1 MEARGV
7 TSGPPGEGPAAA
19 FDAVILA
26 GGRGS
31 RLGGVSKGDLEVGGR
46 RLVDIAVGAARDAGA
61 SRVIVVGSVA
71 VDAPAVVVS
80 EDPPFG
86 GPAAGLA
93 AALPTVTA
101 PWTLLLAC
109 DLPRAAE
116 LVDLLVRE
124 LLDLGVDPPIS
135 THVDPPAGADGD
147 DQVLRRAPAAGLGD
161 GLVVVDGE
169 GHTQWLAGLYR
180 TASLRHAV
188 EAASEAQRGNGD
200 SKSKGSD
207 SDANGNGNGNGESDL
222 NPGLAGLPI
231 RRILQPLRL
240 AHVQDTVG
248 ASTDIDT
255 PEQLAAARA
264 SVHQPAPQHSPAQ
277 GRETRR

>member
-7 TSGPPGEGPAAA
+7 TSGRPGQGRAAA

-46 RLVDIAVGAARDAGA
+46 RLVDITVGAARDAGA

-116 LVDLLVRE
+116 VVDLLVRE
-124 LLDLGVDPPIS
+124 LLDLGADPPAS
-135 THVDPPAGADGD
+135 TDSDPPAGADGD
-147 DQVLRRAPAAGLGD
+147 DQVLLRAPAAGLGD

-169 GHTQWLAGLYR
+169 GRTQWLAGLYR

-188 EAASEAQRGNGD
+188 EAASEAQRGNR
-200 SKSKGSD
+200 S
-207 SDANGNGNGNGESDL
+207 GNGSGESDL
-222 NPGLAGLPI
+222 KPGLAGLPI

-264 SVHQPAPQHSPAQ
+264 SIHQSMQQHSPAQ
-277 GRETRR
+277 GREPKR